1 VRYFYDLEPEWVISA
16 YEKNGREYRE
26 IAVLFEGPLMPVE
39 AFEMMAQ
46 FCNAVPMWQAVQHAL
61 DLEKA
66 NPEASTPS
74 YEVRLISKASK
85 RVLVTVLWES
95 SAIDLCKEDYKS
107 RNLKTYRLL
116 AEIDLAEDE
125 DIDEVNLSALSLA
138 GNFRVLDMM
147 DLDEVE
153 LEDTDREEQ

>member
-1 VRYFYDLEPEWVISA
+1 
-16 YEKNGREYRE
+16 
-26 IAVLFEGPLMPVE
+26 M
-39 AFEMMAQ
+39 
-46 FCNAVPMWQAVQHAL
+46 
-61 DLEKA
+61 
-66 NPEASTPS
+66 
-74 YEVRLISKASK
+74 
-85 RVLVTVLWES
+85 WES